1 MKTDKKKFKIC
12 FAASAGGHW
21 EQIVNLSVLLD
32 EFDGFFVTEKTP
44 VDVGK
49 SGNKIYFLKHVNR
62 HQWSF
67 LWKMIENTCL
77 SFRIL
82 WEERPSVVITTG
94 VLAVIPFCYLAKIF
108 GAKLVFIESYAKISS
123 PTLSG
128 RFLYPVAD
136 YSYVQWESMKKF
148 YPKAQYKGVL
158 Y

>member
-1 MKTDKKKFKIC
+1 MKTSKEKFKVC

-21 EQIVNLSVLLD
+21 EQIINLSILLD

-44 VDVGK
+44 VDVGAEGK
-49 SGNKIYFLKHVNR
+49 KIYYLKHVNR

-67 LWKMIENTCL
+67 LWKIVENSWL
-77 SFRIL
+77 SLKIL
-82 WEERPSVVITTG
+82 LKEKPSVVITTG
-94 VLAVIPFCYLAKIF
+94 VLAVIPLCYLAKMM
-108 GAKLVFIESYAKISS
+108 GAKLIFIESYAKISS

-128 RFLYPVAD
+128 RFLYPIAD
-136 YSYVQWESMKKF
+136 YTYVQWESMKKF